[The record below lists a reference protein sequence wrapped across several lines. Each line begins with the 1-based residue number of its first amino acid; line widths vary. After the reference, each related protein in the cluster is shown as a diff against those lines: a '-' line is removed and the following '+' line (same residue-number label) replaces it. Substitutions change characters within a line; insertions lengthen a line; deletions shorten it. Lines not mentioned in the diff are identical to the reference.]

1 MPGEINAAVIAIA
14 SIIHLPANLC
24 LKRFFS
30 VFNNLVA
37 KLRGYFFIFVQKH
50 PMNNERE
57 ISISTHHF
65 VSFYHK
71 IMQRNEVFKKRS
83 ISSRKRA
90 LKALS
95 LILET
100 IYDRYVLNEGGVY
113 LRNIGYLCHIM
124 NPVRKRRLNL
134 KTGDMYRKFTDGYL
148 YKHIC
153 LDFNE
158 KGRYYHL
165 FPFPTLN
172 VEIRLYMRSNNK
184 TYKFLYRIIRSEMNR
199 KKFKVRTVVK

>member
-1 MPGEINAAVIAIA
+1 MG
-14 SIIHLPANLC
+14 L
-24 LKRFFS
+24 
-30 VFNNLVA
+30 
-37 KLRGYFFIFVQKH
+37 FFIFVQKH

-83 ISSRKRA
+83 ISSRKRV

>member
-1 MPGEINAAVIAIA
+1 MPGEINAAVIVIA

-24 LKRFFS
+24 LKIFS
-30 VFNNLVA
+30 VFNNLAV

-83 ISSRKRA
+83 ISSRKRV